1 MNAIIRRINELR
13 TQKGMT
19 QNDLAKQ
26 IGVSANTVYHW
37 NKTGALPTLT
47 NIENICKVMGIT
59 LRQFFHGIEEERE
72 SDESKLLREW
82 KMLSREEKDAV
93 LAVMEAFK
101 SVRRGEERK

>member
-1 MNAIIRRINELR
+1 MTAIIRRINELR

-47 NIENICKVMGIT
+47 NIEISARSWG
-59 LRQFFHGIEEERE
+59 
-72 SDESKLLREW
+72 
-82 KMLSREEKDAV
+82 SR
-93 LAVMEAFK
+93 
-101 SVRRGEERK
+101 